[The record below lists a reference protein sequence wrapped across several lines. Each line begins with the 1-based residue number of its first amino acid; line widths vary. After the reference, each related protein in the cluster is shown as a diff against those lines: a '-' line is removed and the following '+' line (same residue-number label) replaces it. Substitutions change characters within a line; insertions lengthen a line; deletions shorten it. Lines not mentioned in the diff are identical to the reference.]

1 MSLSALPRFASF
13 SSWTDHPAHWMRAH
27 LPEIAISITAMIL
40 VVAGPY
46 LNAGLK
52 NLTGRLHM
60 LLRYALFVVLSTVGY
75 GLLTNFGYRTLRA
88 MLTGLGKWELI
99 AVVAGAHLVLA
110 WLLKRDKAI

>member
-1 MSLSALPRFASF
+1 
-13 SSWTDHPAHWMRAH
+13 MRAH
-27 LPEIAISITAMIL
+27 LSEIAISLTAMIL

-46 LNAGLK
+46 MNAGLK

-60 LLRYALFVVLSTVGY
+60 LARYALFVLLSTVGY
-75 GLLTNFGYRTLRA
+75 GLITNFCLKTLRT
-88 MLTGLGKWELI
+88 MLFSLGKWELL

>member
-1 MSLSALPRFASF
+1 MKLPALPGFAAF
-13 SSWTDHPAHWMRAH
+13 SAWTDYPAHWIRAH
-27 LPEIAISITAMIL
+27 LAEIAISITAMIL

-60 LLRYALFVVLSTVGY
+60 LLRYGLFVLLSTFGY
-75 GLLTNFGYRTLRA
+75 GLITNFGFRTIRT

-99 AVVAGAHLVLA
+99 AVVDGAHLVLA

>member
-1 MSLSALPRFASF
+1 MTLSAPSLASF
-13 SSWTDHPAHWMRAH
+13 SAWTDFPAQWLRAH
-27 LPEIAISITAMIL
+27 LPEIAISITAMCL

-46 LNAGLK
+46 MNAGLK

-60 LLRYALFVVLSTVGY
+60 LLRYALFVLLSTVGY
-75 GLLTNFGYRTLRA
+75 GLITNFGLRTIRG

-99 AVVAGAHLVLA
+99 VAVAGAHLVLA